1 MFTKMTYDIHMQ
13 PQTSVLMQQS
23 ITGLHNT
30 QIQVLL
36 EFSHD
41 KYVDMFHNTHVFSLN
56 HSNSTQA
63 CVEGS

>member
-1 MFTKMTYDIHMQ
+1 
-13 PQTSVLMQQS
+13 MQQS
-23 ITGLHNT
+23 IIKLHNT

-41 KYVDMFHNTHVFSLN
+41 IYVDMFHNTYVFRSSHN
-56 HSNSTQA
+56 NSTQT